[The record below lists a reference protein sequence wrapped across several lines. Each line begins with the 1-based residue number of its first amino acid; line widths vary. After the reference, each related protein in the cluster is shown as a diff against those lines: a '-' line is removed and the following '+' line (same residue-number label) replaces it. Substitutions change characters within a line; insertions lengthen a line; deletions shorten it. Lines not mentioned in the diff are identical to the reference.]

1 VGNARLPRKVKEL
14 IYDVTVRLPESQYRR
29 LREEAMRTNTS
40 MQAVLVDALKQ
51 RLDRDLPKV

>member
-1 VGNARLPRKVKEL
+1 MGNARLPRKVKEL